1 MADLNQGSMFKKFI
15 KRHKK
20 RTNCKS
26 LKLISSGHL
35 NIVNNLKRQFSYSNV
50 VEGMAG
56 QPQPDMP
63 VSNAVVAKNMAE
75 LNELTALEQK
85 FNQDMTNYEKK
96 YKKYLEELVTRQND
110 VNTDVKGKV
119 INYNDGNTVT
129 KYYINSQGVARKY
142 EPDAWQ
148 GRDTTS
154 CSDPVK
160 TVGGEVFSKLSTGPN
175 MGIGEACMD
184 GGLNVSDAGGSVAW
198 LDNLGY
204 KHLYRDFRNKDKTCP
219 DAIRDLTSE
228 QFNAIPSGAMQEN
241 ADKCEVTNLK
251 GGTYI
256 ELVSLNRKLMDSIR
270 QMKSLVD
277 KLEVEDKKLDT
288 EVDNQKKLLM
298 DKYTALEKE
307 KEKIKKLRTSNQ
319 TLSAETNE
327 VLLDTGAAN
336 FKYFIWA
343 VVGGTFGY
351 AIYKYSSQ

>member
-1 MADLNQGSMFKKFI
+1 MADLNQGSMFKKYI
-15 KRHKK
+15 KQHKK
-20 RTNCKS
+20 KTNGKR
-26 LKLISSGHL
+26 LRLISSGKL
-35 NIVNNLKRQFSYSNV
+35 NIVNNLKKEFHYASLR
-50 VEGMAG
+50 EGMVAAPG
-56 QPQPDMP
+56 DMP
-63 VSNAVVAKNMAE
+63 VENPVAAKNMAE
-75 LNELTALEQK
+75 VNELKAIEFK
-85 FNQDMTNYEKK
+85 FNEDMKEYEKL
-96 YKKYLEELVTRQND
+96 YKKYLEELVTRQNE

-119 INYNDGNTVT
+119 INYNDGNTIS
-129 KYYINSQGVARKY
+129 KYYVNSQGVARQFQA
-142 EPDAWQ
+142 DAWQ
-148 GRDTTS
+148 GRDKNS

-241 ADKCEVTNLK
+241 SDKCEVTSLK
-251 GGTYI
+251 GGTYVT
-256 ELVSLNRKLMDSIR
+256 LVNLNRKLMNSIR
-270 QMKSLVD
+270 QMKNLVD
-277 KLEVEDKKLDT
+277 RLEVEDKKLDT
-288 EVDNQKKLLM
+288 EVENQKKLLM
-298 DKYTALEKE
+298 DKYSALEKE
-307 KEKIKKLRTSNQ
+307 KDKIKKLRASNM

>member
-1 MADLNQGSMFKKFI
+1 MADLNQGSMFKKYI
-15 KRHKK
+15 KQHKK
-20 RTNCKS
+20 KTNGKR
-26 LKLISSGHL
+26 LRLISSGKL
-35 NIVNNLKRQFSYSNV
+35 NIVNNLKKEFHYASLR
-50 VEGMAG
+50 EGMVAAPG
-56 QPQPDMP
+56 DMP
-63 VSNAVVAKNMAE
+63 VENPAAAKNMAE
-75 LNELTALEQK
+75 VNELKAIEFK
-85 FNQDMTNYEKK
+85 FNEDMKEYEKL
-96 YKKYLEELVTRQND
+96 YKKYLEELVTRQNE

-119 INYNDGNTVT
+119 INYNDGNTIS
-129 KYYINSQGVARKY
+129 KYYVNSQGVARLFQA
-142 EPDAWQ
+142 DAWQ
-148 GRDTTS
+148 GRDKNS
-154 CSDPVK
+154 CSDPAK

-241 ADKCEVTNLK
+241 SDKCEVTSLK

-256 ELVSLNRKLMDSIR
+256 KLVNLNRKLMNSIR
-270 QMKSLVD
+270 QMKNLVD

-288 EVDNQKKLLM
+288 EVENQKKLLM
-298 DKYTALEKE
+298 DKYSALEKE
-307 KEKIKKLRTSNQ
+307 KEKIKKLRASNM

>member
-1 MADLNQGSMFKKFI
+1 MTDLNQGSMFKNYI
-15 KRHKK
+15 KQHKK

-26 LKLISSGHL
+26 LKLISLGHL
-35 NIVNNLKRQFSYSNV
+35 NVVNNLKRQFSYSKV
-50 VEGMAG
+50 TEGMIAAPG
-56 QPQPDMP
+56 DIP

-85 FNQDMTNYEKK
+85 FNQDMTDYEKK
-96 YKKYLEELVTRQND
+96 YKKYLEELVTRQNE
-110 VNTDVKGKV
+110 VNTDVKSKV
-119 INYNDGNTVT
+119 INYNDGNTVS
-129 KYYINSQGVARKY
+129 KYYVNSQGVARKF
-142 EPDAWQ
+142 EADAWQ
-148 GRDTTS
+148 GRDKST

-160 TVGGEVFSKLSTGPN
+160 TVGGEVFSKLSNGPN
-175 MGIGEACMD
+175 MGIGESCMD

-219 DAIRDLTSE
+219 DAVRELTSE

-241 ADKCEVTNLK
+241 SDKCEVTNLK

-256 ELVSLNRKLMDSIR
+256 QLVNLNRRLMNSIR
-270 QMKSLVD
+270 QMKNLVD
-277 KLEVEDKKLDT
+277 KLETEDKKLDS
-288 EVDNQKKLLM
+288 EIENQKKLLI

-307 KEKIKKLRTSNQ
+307 KEKIKKLRASNQ

-327 VLLDTGAAN
+327 LLLDTGAAN

-343 VVGGTFGY
+343 VLGGTFGY